1 MTTDKQHRKEARIF
15 EKIKN
20 GDKKSFEKLFSIYY
34 EPLCNFAY
42 LFVKDREVVE
52 EAVSDVFI
60 NIWRKKE
67 SINIQLNIKSYLY
80 KSTKNSIISYTRK
93 RRLNV
98 VSIDDYEDGKAIET
112 PETILI
118 KSEKKDH
125 FNQILKTMPKKAGLV
140 FRMHKVDGMKYREI
154 AEVLSISEKTVEN
167 HMGNS
172 LRHLRKL
179 ASEHPELIKFIINSV
194 FAGISI
200 MNCLVHQQSLANVA
214 V

>member
-1 MTTDKQHRKEARIF
+1 MGNIANHKKEVKLF
-15 EKIKN
+15 NKIKE
-20 GDKKSFEKLFSIYY
+20 GDKKAFEQLFSFYY
-34 EPLCNFAY
+34 DSLCNFAY
-42 LFVKDREVVE
+42 LFVKDREAVE

-67 SINIQLNIKSYLY
+67 GINIHLNIKSYLY

-93 RRLNV
+93 RRLNI
-98 VSIDDYEDGKAIET
+98 VSIEDYEDGKATET
-112 PETILI
+112 PETLLI
-118 KSEKKDH
+118 KNEKH
-125 FNQILKTMPKKAGLV
+125 EQFNQILKTMPKKAGLV

-179 ASEHPELIKFIINSV
+179 AAEHPEIIKFIITAV
-194 FAGISI
+194 LIGISI
-200 MNCLVHQQSLANVA
+200 INFA
-214 V
+214 